1 MHLIFAIILFFIV
14 ISILT
19 VIMKIALYLFFY
31 LVLLILATIFFG
43 RLGFLICLILEI
55 AHAIY
60 TYKNDDFFN

>member
-14 ISILT
+14 VSILT
-19 VIMKIALYLFFY
+19 VIMKIVLYLFFY
-31 LVLLILATIFFG
+31 LVLLILAIIFFG
-43 RLGFLICLILEI
+43 RLGFLICLILVI